1 MGVGEI
7 VGARRGE
14 GGEGGGV
21 SNGGWGEASSL
32 RHFLRIR
39 VPRWRWGLVSKPQE
53 LRQIPPT
60 AFRERRAGGGGRG
73 HAKGARRHGK
83 LQPAVGGG

>member
-1 MGVGEI
+1 MHGGVKGEREA
-7 VGARRGE
+7 VLAME
-14 GGEGGGV
+14 AGGGQFAETLL
-21 SNGGWGEASSL
+21 S
-32 RHFLRIR
+32 IR

-73 HAKGARRHGK
+73 HAKGARRQGK
-83 LQPAVGGG
+83 MQPAVGGG

>member
-1 MGVGEI
+1 MH
-7 VGARRGE
+7 
-14 GGEGGGV
+14 GGV
-21 SNGGWGEASSL
+21 KGEREAVFAMEAKGQFADILLS
-32 RHFLRIR
+32 IR

-73 HAKGARRHGK
+73 HGKGARRHGE
-83 LQPAVGGG
+83 LQPAVGEG